1 MENKDSNRCAD
12 LVRQPALTPNESY
25 QIMNKQN
32 SNQHNNV
39 IVYRHPRG
47 VVARKARRGYPI
59 ANFNDRSPEYRA
71 MNAHLHA
78 SAHPDEQGTQPLFS
92 LAGGGSIPSNGI
104 MPFLRLRRS
113 YDEQAR
119 RNFVRDGVLLA
130 VFVALSAWAIIHA
143 VQAMVG
149 S

>member
-1 MENKDSNRCAD
+1 M
-12 LVRQPALTPNESY
+12 RQPALTPNESY
-25 QIMNKQN
+25 EIMNKQN

-47 VVARKARRGYPI
+47 VVARKARRGYRI

-78 SAHPDEQGTQPLFS
+78 SAYPDEQGTQPLFS
-92 LAGGGSIPSNGI
+92 LVGGGSIPSNGI